1 MSKIQQAKT
10 ENKVRNLETQSDSPT
25 EWPAEVEG
33 VLKNVDRLL
42 QEGATDKALEL
53 LQRSKSNSPWLANAT
68 AVCHLRLGKPR
79 LAIDIYRRI
88 LVSGGLSLKADAPM
102 IFKINFATALLL
114 NNSLT
119 GYRSTIA
126 EAQADDHPETLKLE
140 SDIQSWKSKMTGWQR
155 LKLSLGLEPPPIQ
168 LSFQPGSLR

>member
-1 MSKIQQAKT
+1 MSKIQQTKT
-10 ENKVRNLETQSDSPT
+10 DNKVRNPKTETDLST
-25 EWPAEVEG
+25 EWPAEVES

-68 AVCHLRLGKPR
+68 GVCQMRLGKPR

-88 LVSGGLSLKADAPM
+88 LVSGGLSLKTDAPV
-102 IFKINFATALLL
+102 IFKINFAAALLL

-119 GYRSTIA
+119 GYRATIA
-126 EAQADDHPETLKLE
+126 EAQAEDHPKTLKLE
-140 SDIQSWKSKMTGWQR
+140 SEIQSWKSKMTGWQR

>member
-1 MSKIQQAKT
+1 
-10 ENKVRNLETQSDSPT
+10 
-25 EWPAEVEG
+25 
-33 VLKNVDRLL
+33 
-42 QEGATDKALEL
+42 
-53 LQRSKSNSPWLANAT
+53 
-68 AVCHLRLGKPR
+68 
-79 LAIDIYRRI
+79 
-88 LVSGGLSLKADAPM
+88 M

-114 NNSLT
+114 NSSLT